1 MRNTHSCPKCRSTDI
16 LRIPG
21 KIGGPGLNN
30 IVIGL
35 TIFNAVPV
43 TRYLCTDCGFSEEW
57 VDDRAGVEKLR
68 SKFQRL
74 S

>member
-1 MRNTHSCPKCRSTDI
+1 MRNSHSCPKCRSTDI
-16 LRIPG
+16 IRIPG